1 MSETFTATA
10 STTIDAAPKT
20 VWDALTNPQTIKQY
34 FFGSTVQTDWE
45 VGSPIVFRGEWEGE
59 TYEDKG
65 EIQRFEPERVLEYT
79 HWSPLSGTSDIPENY
94 HTVTWKLA
102 EMDDGTELTL
112 TQDNNDTE
120 KARDHS
126 EGNWEM
132 VLSNLKELLES

>member
-1 MSETFTATA
+1 M
-10 STTIDAAPKT
+10 
-20 VWDALTNPQTIKQY
+20 
-34 FFGSTVQTDWE
+34 
-45 VGSPIVFRGEWEGE
+45 
-59 TYEDKG
+59 
-65 EIQRFEPERVLEYT
+65 LEYT
-79 HWSPLSGTSDIPENY
+79 HWSPLSDTSDVPENY

-126 EGNWEM
+126 EENWEM